1 MKKLI
6 IPIAVGVISLA
17 ISSLSFGDL
26 LAGKSIEGQIQ
37 NISANKLTIQE
48 DKADQATEQAAPV
61 SIEVNQDTLFEQV
74 DSLSGLNQ
82 GDRVKIEY
90 QEDQDR
96 NLATTVSKI
105 EDETLQPKA
114 DMQQPTTEEE
124 GTKPPQ

>member
-6 IPIAVGVISLA
+6 IPVAVGVISLA

-114 DMQQPTTEEE
+114 EMQQPTTEE